1 MKEVLGS
8 FFGWVLLTGLAACG
22 EPSSPAASSE
32 GGTEQVWY
40 SMEFFLNDSVR
51 AHAYLHGTPSHLSI
65 INGRETIELERLS
78 NSSYRIPVFDGT
90 IAGNWNADSSQF
102 LGTWNDK
109 LQTPSL
115 DTKFVMNAIP
125 EAPGFTTVNE
135 SAPETFFSGT
145 FINSESGAWN
155 GSFVIQTEGENVLAT
170 VKTGTGDLRHL
181 YGTVQSDHY
190 SLSTF
195 DGAHLY
201 ALEFDQTGE
210 SIAGNFHSFTGYV
223 AEITGTRLARAPTT
237 NPLRI
242 QATGDL
248 EFTVVVDAD
257 STVENWNAAQF
268 AGKVTLIDLM
278 GTWCPNCMD
287 ASRLMIDLKQQ
298 FPELQLASVA
308 FERQSNPTKVFERFE
323 RYKKDLGITWPM
335 VYGGPAKKKETSYK
349 MNFLTGFESFPTTL
363 ILDKQGKIAYVHT
376 GFNGPATGNAYLQE
390 QKFFKA
396 AIGSLM
402 NQ

>member
-1 MKEVLGS
+1 MKAIFGS
-8 FFGWVLLTGLAACG
+8 ILGWVLLTGLVACG
-22 EPSSPAASSE
+22 EPSSPAAQGNGE
-32 GGTEQVWY
+32 KDRVWY

-51 AHAYLHGTPSHLSI
+51 AQAYLHGNPSNLSI
-65 INGRETIELERLS
+65 INGRETIELERINS
-78 NSSYRIPVFDGT
+78 SSYRIPVFDGI
-90 IAGNWNADSSQF
+90 IAGSWNADSSQF
-102 LGTWNDK
+102 LGAWTDK
-109 LQTPSL
+109 LQSPQV
-115 DTKFVMNAIP
+115 DTRFVLNAIP
-125 EAPGFTTVNE
+125 EAPGFTKVSE

-145 FINSESGAWN
+145 FINSESGSWN
-155 GSFVIQTEGENVLAT
+155 GSFVIQTEGDNVIAT

-181 YGTVQSDHY
+181 YGTVQSDHF

-201 ALEFDQTGE
+201 ALEFDRTGE
-210 SIAGNFHSFTGYV
+210 SIAGNFHSFSGYT
-223 AEITGTRLARAPTT
+223 AEITGTRLARAPTA

-257 STVENWNAAQF
+257 STVENWTAEKF
-268 AGKVTLIDLM
+268 AGSVTLIDLM

-308 FERQSNPTKVFERFE
+308 FERQSNPTQVFERFD
-323 RYKKDLGITWPM
+323 RYKADMGITWPM

>member
-1 MKEVLGS
+1 MKTIVGSILG
-8 FFGWVLLTGLAACG
+8 WALLTGLVACG
-22 EPSSPAASSE
+22 EPSSPASMSE

-51 AHAYLHGTPSHLSI
+51 AHAYLHGTPSKLSI
-65 INGRETIELERLS
+65 INGRETIELERTGA
-78 NSSYRIPVFDGT
+78 SSYRIPVFDGL
-90 IAGNWNADSSQF
+90 IAGSWNADSSQF
-102 LGTWNDK
+102 LGTWTDK
-109 LQTPSL
+109 LQSPQV
-115 DTKFVMNAIP
+115 DTRFVMNAIP
-125 EAPGFTTVNE
+125 EAPGFTAVGE
-135 SAPETFFSGT
+135 SATENFFSGT

-155 GSFVIQTEGENVLAT
+155 GSFVIQTEGNNVLAT

-181 YGTVQSDHY
+181 YGSVQDDHY

-201 ALEFDQTGE
+201 ALEFDRKGE
-210 SIAGNFHSFTGYV
+210 SIAGDFHSFTGYT

-248 EFTVVVDAD
+248 AFTVVVDAD
-257 STVENWNAAQF
+257 STVENWTAEQF
-268 AGKVTLIDLM
+268 AGQVTLIDLM

-308 FERQSNPTKVFERFE
+308 FERQSNPEKVFERFE
-323 RYKKDLGITWPM
+323 RYKSDMGITWPM

>member
-1 MKEVLGS
+1 MKAIFGS
-8 FFGWVLLTGLAACG
+8 ILGWVILTGLVACG
-22 EPSSPAASSE
+22 EPSSPAAHAD
-32 GGTEQVWY
+32 GGKEQVWY
-40 SMEFFLNDSVR
+40 AMEFIINDSVR
-51 AHAYLHGTPSHLSI
+51 AQAYLHGTPSQLSI
-65 INGRETIELERLS
+65 INGRETIELEQIS
-78 NSSYRIPVFDGT
+78 ATSYRIPVFDGI
-90 IAGNWNADSSQF
+90 IAGAWNADSSQF
-102 LGTWNDK
+102 LGTWTDK
-109 LQTPSL
+109 LQTPNV
-115 DTKFVMNAIP
+115 DTRFVMNAIP
-125 EAPGFTTVNE
+125 EAPGFTTVSE
-135 SAPETFFSGT
+135 SAAETYFSGT
-145 FINSESGAWN
+145 FINNESGAWN
-155 GSFVIQTEGENVLAT
+155 GSFVIQTEGDNVLST

-181 YGTVQSDHY
+181 YGTVQGNHY
-190 SLSTF
+190 NLSTF

-201 ALEFDQTGE
+201 ALEFDRNGE
-210 SIAGNFHSFTGYV
+210 SIVGDFHSFTGYT

-257 STVENWNAAQF
+257 STVENWTADRF
-268 AGKVTLIDLM
+268 TGKVTLIDLM

-287 ASRLMIDLKQQ
+287 ASRMMLELKQE

-308 FERQSNPTKVFERFE
+308 FERESNPTKVFERFE
-323 RYKKDLGITWPM
+323 RYKADMGIAWPM

-376 GFNGPATGNAYLQE
+376 GFNGPATGNAYIQE
-390 QKFFKA
+390 QKFFRA